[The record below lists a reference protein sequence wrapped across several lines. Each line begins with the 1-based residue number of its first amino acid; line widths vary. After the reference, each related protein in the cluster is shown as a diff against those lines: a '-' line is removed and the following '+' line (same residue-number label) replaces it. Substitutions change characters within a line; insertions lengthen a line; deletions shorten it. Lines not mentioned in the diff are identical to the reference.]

1 MSNLKCA
8 VVCIARLEG
17 RYLQEWVNHYLQ
29 LGFDKCIV
37 ADNNH
42 DGDGE
47 NLGLMFKDNPNVI
60 VEDCRGRENY
70 QKQAYK
76 ELYSKYKDEFDWLL
90 YCDADEFLVLEQDA
104 TIQDFIARFPRDC
117 QVILSNWCTMGDN
130 NQIYADYSRPLMER
144 FTEKRPMARSQYDFV
159 DDFHVKSMVKGGLEQ
174 PLIWLTPH
182 VPANNLVCYHAN
194 GRRCSNSPFQ
204 PVDHSVAYLKH
215 FTTKSLQE
223 YCENKLRKG
232 VGDRLYSLF
241 LQTYANRYF
250 LINEKTPEK
259 VEWLKSNGYN
269 FV

>member
-1 MSNLKCA
+1 
-8 VVCIARLEG
+8 
-17 RYLQEWVNHYLQ
+17 
-29 LGFDKCIV
+29 
-37 ADNNH
+37 
-42 DGDGE
+42 
-47 NLGLMFKDNPNVI
+47 
-60 VEDCRGRENY
+60 
-70 QKQAYK
+70 
-76 ELYSKYKDEFDWLL
+76 
-90 YCDADEFLVLEQDA
+90 
-104 TIQDFIARFPRDC
+104 
-117 QVILSNWCTMGDN
+117 
-130 NQIYADYSRPLMER
+130 
-144 FTEKRPMARSQYDFV
+144 MARSQYDFV

-204 PVDHSVAYLKH
+204 PVDHSVAYFKH

-232 VGDRLYSLF
+232 VGDRSYSLF